1 MQSTSLYSQTTIVR
15 MSDSIRMHK
24 CIVGYPRSSALWDTC
39 TLSWKRS
46 PVELVSTGRTLGK
59 IWLPWKNSLRVDN
72 TPGSFM
78 CWKPFSQLVGGS
90 RRPLV
95 RQHLEGRDWVISGTA
110 LGQCFVLTSGLWLQK
125 EQGSFG
131 NLCFPV
137 SPSNLSP
144 YTSLFWD
151 MSTVIRCSPGSPHQ
165 RPNTQGY
172 STWTTL
178 TAQGLSCFRD
188 NGKQMQ

>member
-39 TLSWKRS
+39 TLSRKRS

-59 IWLPWKNSLRVDN
+59 IWLPWKNSLRVDD
-72 TPGSFM
+72 TPGSSM

-95 RQHLEGRDWVISGTA
+95 RQHLGGVIGSLVALPWDNALFLQVGCDYKKNRAALAIFAFLSHLAISPLTRHCSGICPLSYDAVQEALIRDQTHRAIQ
-110 LGQCFVLTSGLWLQK
+110 LGLL
-125 EQGSFG
+125 
-131 NLCFPV
+131 
-137 SPSNLSP
+137 
-144 YTSLFWD
+144 
-151 MSTVIRCSPGSPHQ
+151 
-165 RPNTQGY
+165 
-172 STWTTL
+172 
-178 TAQGLSCFRD
+178 
-188 NGKQMQ
+188 